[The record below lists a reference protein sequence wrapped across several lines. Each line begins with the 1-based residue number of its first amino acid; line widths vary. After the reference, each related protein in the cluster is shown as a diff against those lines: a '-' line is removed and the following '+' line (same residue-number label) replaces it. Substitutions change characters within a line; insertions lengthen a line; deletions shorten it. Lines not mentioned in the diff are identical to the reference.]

1 MYSLK
6 KKFNLSQGTCSFGI
20 CRWMQTQDSMCLT
33 CPVKHPVTIILPR
46 ELACAW
52 LLLIKISGSSF
63 LTWCTEAQAPCL
75 YFLTL
80 LQQLI
85 CVNIFISRALAER
98 TLESG
103 NYVKNK
109 WGLTTRFW
117 GLFSF
122 FAKIFDSLS
131 WATET
136 LRVQLA
142 SKGAELEK
150 GVREGVAT
158 GSTAAPEIPF
168 LLQDPW
174 QVCLWFILAVF
185 QSLINPNEFIQE
197 TQWQSAWAKINL
209 LKEFLSD
216 EQLHFYF
223 NLTMIHFPIRTL
235 QNLNVLV
242 HVAAPLWGRKP
253 ECVDLWARS
262 SFTQLSQVE
271 ASLCELAKVRNAEGY
286 GANLSCCVYVCV
298 F

>member
-46 ELACAW
+46 ELARAW

-75 YFLTL
+75 YFLAL

-85 CVNIFISRALAER
+85 CINIFISRALAER

-122 FAKIFDSLS
+122 FAKIFDSLG

-158 GSTAAPEIPF
+158 GSTAAQKSHSF
-168 LLQDPW
+168 SKTHDKSAFDSSW
-174 QVCLWFILAVF
+174 QFF
-185 QSLINPNEFIQE
+185 R
-197 TQWQSAWAKINL
+197 AW
-209 LKEFLSD
+209 
-216 EQLHFYF
+216 
-223 NLTMIHFPIRTL
+223 
-235 QNLNVLV
+235 
-242 HVAAPLWGRKP
+242 
-253 ECVDLWARS
+253 
-262 SFTQLSQVE
+262 
-271 ASLCELAKVRNAEGY
+271 
-286 GANLSCCVYVCV
+286 
-298 F
+298 